1 MKVSHLN
8 SNDEYIAY
16 KADFDSILTQ
26 SLPDKNILVYSI
38 ATSDQHMSQTDVDFT
53 FKYYF
58 PVDTTL
64 SNFEETKV
72 VFPSQF
78 DLAYNRVVANANYT

>member
-1 MKVSHLN
+1 MKVSHTN

-16 KADFDSILTQ
+16 KADFDSITTQ
-26 SLPDKNILVYSI
+26 ALPEQNILVYSV
-38 ATSDQHMSQTDVDFT
+38 ATSDQLMSQTDVDFT

-64 SNFEETKV
+64 NNFEETKV
-72 VFPSQF
+72 VFPPQF
-78 DLAYNRVVANANYT
+78 DLAFNRKVANYT